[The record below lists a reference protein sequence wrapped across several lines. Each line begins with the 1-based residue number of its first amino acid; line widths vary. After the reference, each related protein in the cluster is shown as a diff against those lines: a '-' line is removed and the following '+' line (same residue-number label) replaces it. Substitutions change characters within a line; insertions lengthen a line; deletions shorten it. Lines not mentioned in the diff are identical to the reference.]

1 MNIDQKVR
9 LAINDDIENILT
21 ICNNLLIKNR
31 TKESRET
38 LEKYGFLIAGD
49 NKEKWQET
57 INDNKNCLTLVMQ
70 KEQEIIGYITG
81 FDISMSHSK
90 LQEIISQL
98 LGLENLERKIFYYK
112 QIAKKTNH
120 NNVGKPLVLE
130 MIKEIS
136 KRKYSFVVC
145 QIIHKPF
152 KNCASIAFHEKL
164 GFKLVA
170 ITNDEDYSRGIYLK
184 KLI

>member
-49 NKEKWQET
+49 NKEKWQEI

-70 KEQEIIGYITG
+70 KNK
-81 FDISMSHSK
+81 K
-90 LQEIISQL
+90 LLAIL
-98 LGLENLERKIFYYK
+98 
-112 QIAKKTNH
+112 
-120 NNVGKPLVLE
+120 LVL
-130 MIKEIS
+130 
-136 KRKYSFVVC
+136 
-145 QIIHKPF
+145 
-152 KNCASIAFHEKL
+152 
-164 GFKLVA
+164 
-170 ITNDEDYSRGIYLK
+170 T
-184 KLI
+184 

>member
-49 NKEKWQET
+49 NKEKWQEI

-70 KEQEIIGYITG
+70 KTRNYW
-81 FDISMSHSK
+81 
-90 LQEIISQL
+90 L
-98 LGLENLERKIFYYK
+98 YYW
-112 QIAKKTNH
+112 
-120 NNVGKPLVLE
+120 
-130 MIKEIS
+130 
-136 KRKYSFVVC
+136 F
-145 QIIHKPF
+145 
-152 KNCASIAFHEKL
+152 
-164 GFKLVA
+164 
-170 ITNDEDYSRGIYLK
+170 
-184 KLI
+184 